1 MSKNQKPRTPVLGD
15 HKQVKKKLKPP
26 LLAAMGDIAKPYSWA
41 KEIAPEVCWL
51 ASLMHILGNREGI
64 EVARYF
70 IDQVDA
76 IDQREKK
83 PFYANVSSYRDLT
96 EDQKTEIRSACAK
109 IGILKSLQHGLSP
122 FYYHFSEFPLK
133 FLFEPPEYA
142 MDEGTARGILDLI
155 LPSVFDR
162 RSRPAVITMACCGY
176 LGLYQGKIILGSQD
190 MKDKIVEDFDAISS
204 YPDTDASRAAA
215 SSFRAMVPMF
225 LMTDGDGDKE
235 YDKQWSEHFWSQ
247 LSGMGECQLKF
258 PTITKMG
265 PMPGDDDP
273 LGQIVFKF
281 ANTAHDEFQE
291 RIDLWGFDLNRI
303 ETYEVIGGL
312 LARQVSLA
320 SDFATA
326 FPIWNNSSAPLF
338 LRAMADVVITLAW
351 ILKDPDARALKFI
364 EYGLGNAKLEIA
376 HRKQEME
383 KSGDDREETQLIVEF
398 WEAWV
403 KSQRLPDLVEVN
415 IGTWSGMTTRQMA
428 EEADCLDFYNWVYQP
443 WSDVSH
449 SSWRH
454 ISTSNLQYC
463 ENPTHHNHRVPTVFD
478 HSPNPHFLYLAG
490 KYLDRA
496 FEKFDE
502 SLNIKITGVSAFQQL
517 CEDLSSAS
525 KTKKNPEQDDVRD
538 STAANS

>member
-1 MSKNQKPRTPVLGD
+1 MSEKQKPRTPVLGD

-26 LLAAMGDIAKPYSWA
+26 LLAAMGDLHKPYSWA
-41 KEIAPEVCWL
+41 KGIAPEVCWL
-51 ASLMHILGNREGI
+51 ASLMHVLGNREGI

-70 IDQVDA
+70 VDQVDA
-76 IDQREKK
+76 IDTREAK
-83 PFYANVSSYRDLT
+83 PFYANISSYRDLT
-96 EDQKTEIRSACAK
+96 DEQKTAIRSACAK
-109 IGILKSLQHGLSP
+109 VGILKNLQEGLSP
-122 FYYHFSEFPLK
+122 FFYHFPEFPLK
-133 FLFEPPEYA
+133 FLFEPPEHA
-142 MDEGTARGILDLI
+142 LREEVARKVLQSI

-162 RSRPAVITMACCGY
+162 LSCPAVITMACCGY
-176 LGLYQGKIILGSQD
+176 LGLHQGKIIVGSEDLRNKVVQ
-190 MKDKIVEDFDAISS
+190 DFDAISA
-204 YPDTDASRAAA
+204 YPNTDASRAAA

-225 LMTDGDGDKE
+225 LMQDGDGNRE
-235 YDKQWSEHFWSQ
+235 YDTQWSEHFWSQ
-247 LSGMGECQLKF
+247 LSGMGECQLRL

-273 LGQIVFKF
+273 MGQMVFRF
-281 ANTAHDEFQE
+281 VNTAHDEFQE
-291 RIDLWGFDLNRI
+291 RIDLWGFDLNKI

-320 SDFATA
+320 VDFAA
-326 FPIWNNSSAPLF
+326 APVIWNTGSAPLF

-351 ILKDPDARALKFI
+351 ILKDPDARSLKFI

-383 KSGDDREETQLIVEF
+383 KSSDDRKSAQMIVEF

-415 IGTWSGMTTRQMA
+415 LGAWSGMTTRQMA

-454 ISTSNLQYC
+454 VSTANLQYC

-478 HSPNPHFLYLAG
+478 HSPNSHFLYLCA

-496 FEKFDE
+496 FERFDE
-502 SLNIKITGVSAFQQL
+502 ALNIKIEGVSAFQQL
-517 CEDLSSAS
+517 REDLREALKLDEEAEGDEAGDKS
-525 KTKKNPEQDDVRD
+525 EV
-538 STAANS
+538 